1 MNKFNFESA
10 LEAKGFEWAKNDFH
24 LVLKTDNAC
33 IINIRQFGE
42 LFVVG
47 LRDLAGG
54 DLQLNL
60 QATPKSE
67 AEFKDL
73 WNELENNF
81 ETDSDVEND
90 SHPTSLDKFMK
101 SLEDTYKSE
110 PTDELSDE
118 EKEFVNEEHKRLI
131 WVRLQMQASIERWI
145 HEKPES
151 IENINTGYVE
161 QLVDRMIMDEIEYL
175 HEEPEDYIESY
186 GEARG
191 KWVGF
196 FGDLEIK

>member
-1 MNKFNFESA
+1 MTEFNFRSA
-10 LEAKGFEWAKNDFH
+10 LEAQGFEQGNDGPN
-24 LVLKTDNAC
+24 LVLKTDNGY
-33 IINIRQFGE
+33 ILSIGQFDE
-42 LFVVG
+42 QLVAG
-47 LRDLAGG
+47 LRKLGSSK
-54 DLQLNL
+54 LQLSL
-60 QATPKSE
+60 LATPKSE
-67 AEFKDL
+67 AEFEDL

-81 ETDSDVEND
+81 ETESDVEND
-90 SHPTSLDKFMK
+90 SHPTSLDNFMK

-186 GEARG
+186 AEATG

-196 FGDLEIK
+196 FEE